1 MGAGRAGVAGERRW
15 WGWGRGEGVRGRAG
29 RRLGGAVARWVGGF
43 SRLSA
48 AAAAAVVAA
57 AVVAAVVVAD
67 AVVNVV
73 SAVAVLVAA
82 GCARGAAIYCGP

>member
-1 MGAGRAGVAGERRW
+1 MTGVQTCA
-15 WGWGRGEGVRGRAG
+15 
-29 RRLGGAVARWVGGF
+29 LPISVARWVGGF

-48 AAAAAVVAA
+48 AAAAAVVVAA
-57 AVVAAVVVAD
+57 AVVAD

>member
-1 MGAGRAGVAGERRW
+1 M
-15 WGWGRGEGVRGRAG
+15 RGRTG
-29 RRLGGAVARWVGGF
+29 RRLGEAVARWVGGI

-48 AAAAAVVAA
+48 AAAAAAVAA
-57 AVVAAVVVAD
+57 AAAAD

-82 GCARGAAIYCGP
+82 GCARGAAICCGP

>member
-1 MGAGRAGVAGERRW
+1 MAGGRRW

-29 RRLGGAVARWVGGF
+29 RRSGGAVARWVGGI

-48 AAAAAVVAA
+48 AAAAA